1 MRKIIHVDMDCF
13 YAAIEVR
20 DNPSL
25 RGRPVAVGG
34 TSSQRGVLC
43 TCNYEAR
50 RYGLRSA
57 MPTAQALKQCPDL
70 VLLPVNMDKYQRA
83 SADIR
88 KIFEKFTHKIE
99 PLSLDEAYLDVTN
112 NPYANGSATL
122 IAQTIREE
130 ILKSQEITAS
140 AGVAPNK
147 FLAKIASDWQKPNG
161 QFVITP
167 IEVDAFVRNLPIEK
181 VYGIGKVTAAKLK
194 DMRIK
199 TCGDLQKLSLIEL
212 VKRFGG
218 FGESLFHLC
227 RGIDE
232 REVEINRYRKSLSV
246 EATFADDL
254 PDAEACLNE
263 LPAIYNDFVNRLRQC
278 KDKSMR
284 DIKTIFIK
292 IKFSDFSVSTTQ
304 APLRQMRLETFAQ
317 LFQQRYMQS
326 PKPVRLL
333 GLGVRFKEF
342 SEFEERQMELAF

>member
-25 RGRPVAVGG
+25 KGRPVAVGG
-34 TSSQRGVLC
+34 TASRRGVLC

-70 VLLPVNMDKYQRA
+70 VLVPVNMEKYQRV
-83 SADIR
+83 SANIR
-88 KIFEKFTHKIE
+88 SIFEKFTHQIE

-130 ILKSQEITAS
+130 ILKSQDITAS

-147 FLAKIASDWQKPNG
+147 FLAKIASDWRKPDG

-167 IEVDAFVRNLPIEK
+167 KDVDQFVLHLPVEK
-181 VYGIGKVTAAKLK
+181 VYGIGKVTATKLRE
-194 DMRIK
+194 MQVN
-199 TCGDLQKLSLIEL
+199 TCGELQRLSQLELI
-212 VKRFGG
+212 KRFGG
-218 FGESLFHLC
+218 FGETLFNLC
-227 RGIDE
+227 RGIDD
-232 REVEINRYRKSLSV
+232 REVETSRYRKSLSV
-246 EATFADDL
+246 EETFADDL
-254 PDAEACLNE
+254 PDMEACLNE
-263 LPAIYNDFVNRLRQC
+263 LPAIYNDFVLRLKQC
-278 KDKSMR
+278 KDKTMR

-292 IKFSDFSVSTTQ
+292 IKFNDFTVTTAQ
-304 APLRQMRLETFAQ
+304 APVRQLRLETFAQ
-317 LFQQRYMQS
+317 LFQQRFLQS

-333 GLGVRFKEF
+333 GVGVRFKEF
-342 SEFEERQMELAF
+342 SEFEERQQELAF

>member
-13 YAAIEVR
+13 YAAIEMR

-25 RGRPVAVGG
+25 KGRPVAVGG
-34 TSSQRGVLC
+34 SANRRGVLC

-57 MPTAQALKQCPDL
+57 MPSAQAVKQCPDL
-70 VLLPVNMDKYQRA
+70 VLLPVNMDKYKQV
-83 SADIR
+83 SNNIR
-88 KIFEKFTHKIE
+88 SIFEKFTHKIE

-130 ILKSQEITAS
+130 ILESEGLTAS

-147 FLAKIASDWQKPNG
+147 FLAKIASDWQKPDG

-167 IEVDAFVRNLPIEK
+167 QQVDSFVMHLPIEK
-181 VYGIGKVTAAKLK
+181 VFGIGKVTAARLQE
-194 DMRIK
+194 MQVK
-199 TCGDLQKLSLIEL
+199 TCGDLQKLPLMAL
-212 VKRFGG
+212 VKQFGA
-218 FGESLFHLC
+218 FGETLYKLS

-232 REVEINRYRKSLSV
+232 REVETSRYRKSLSV
-246 EATFADDL
+246 EETFPDDL
-254 PDAEACLNE
+254 SDMDDCIKEF
-263 LPAIYNDFVNRLRQC
+263 PAIFNDFMYRLKQC

-284 DIKTIFIK
+284 DIRTIFIK
-292 IKFSDFSVSTTQ
+292 IKFNDFTVTTAQ
-304 APLRQMRLETFAQ
+304 APAKQLRLENFVQ
-317 LFQQRYMQS
+317 LFQQRYVYS

-333 GLGVRFKEF
+333 GLGVRFKDY
-342 SEFEERQMELAF
+342 SEFEERQMELEI

>member
-13 YAAIEVR
+13 YAAIEIR

-25 RGRPVAVGG
+25 QGRPVAVGG
-34 TSSQRGVLC
+34 TASRRGVLC

-70 VLLPVNMDKYQRA
+70 VLLPVNMDKYKRA
-83 SADIR
+83 STDIR

-130 ILKSQEITAS
+130 IFKSQDITAS

-167 IEVDAFVRNLPIEK
+167 GQVDDFVLQLPIEK
-181 VYGIGKVTAAKLK
+181 VFGIGKVTAGKLN
-194 DMRIK
+194 DMRVK
-199 TCGDLQKLSLIEL
+199 TCGDLQKVPLLDL

-218 FGESLFHLC
+218 FGESLFQLC

-232 REVEINRYRKSLSV
+232 REVELSRYRKSLSV
-246 EATFADDL
+246 EETFANDL
-254 PDAEACLNE
+254 PDLESCLKE
-263 LPAIYNDFVNRLRQC
+263 LPAIYNDFIARLKQC

-292 IKFSDFSVSTTQ
+292 IKFNDFSVTTAQ
-304 APLRQMRLETFAQ
+304 SPARQLRLENFTH
-317 LFQQRYMQS
+317 LFQQRYLQS
-326 PKPVRLL
+326 PKPIRLL

-342 SEFEERQMELAF
+342 SEFEERQLELAF

>member
-25 RGRPVAVGG
+25 KGRPVAVGG
-34 TSSQRGVLC
+34 TASRRGVLC

-70 VLLPVNMDKYQRA
+70 VLLPVNMEKYQRV
-83 SADIR
+83 SANIR
-88 KIFEKFTHKIE
+88 SIFEKFTHQIE
-99 PLSLDEAYLDVTN
+99 PLSLDEAYLDVSN

-130 ILKSQEITAS
+130 ILKSQDITAS

-147 FLAKIASDWQKPNG
+147 FLAKIASDWRKPDG

-167 IEVDAFVRNLPIEK
+167 KDVDEFVLHLPVEK
-181 VYGIGKVTAAKLK
+181 VHGIGKVTATRLRE
-194 DMRIK
+194 MQIK
-199 TCGDLQKLSLIEL
+199 TCGDLQKLSQLELI
-212 VKRFGG
+212 KRFGG
-218 FGESLFHLC
+218 FGETLFNLC
-227 RGIDE
+227 RGIDD
-232 REVEINRYRKSLSV
+232 REVEASRYRKSLSV
-246 EATFADDL
+246 EETFADDL
-254 PDAEACLNE
+254 PDMEACLNE
-263 LPAIYNDFVNRLRQC
+263 LPAIYNDFVLRLKQC
-278 KDKSMR
+278 KDKTMR

-292 IKFSDFSVSTTQ
+292 IKFNDFSVTTAQ
-304 APLRQMRLETFAQ
+304 APVRQLRLETFAH
-317 LFQQRYMQS
+317 LFQQRFLQS

-342 SEFEERQMELAF
+342 SEFEERQQELAF